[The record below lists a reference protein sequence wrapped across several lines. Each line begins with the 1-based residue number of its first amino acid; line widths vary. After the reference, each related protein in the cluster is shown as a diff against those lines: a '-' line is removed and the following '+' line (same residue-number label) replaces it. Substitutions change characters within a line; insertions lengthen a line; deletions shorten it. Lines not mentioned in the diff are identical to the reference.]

1 MTTPTELSTKYNIYY
16 HLPNDKNW
24 NFASYKLISS
34 ISTVEEL
41 VTINEN
47 IPDNIVKYCML
58 FVMKHGIAPM
68 WEDPKNK
75 GGGCFSYKIY
85 NKTVVNIWKHVFY
98 AFCGGT
104 LMVDRENMK
113 YVTGITISPKKNF
126 CILKIWIENMKLQ
139 NPESVISIEN
149 LSKMGVIFKSHTSGE

>member
-1 MTTPTELSTKYNIYY
+1 
-16 HLPNDKNW
+16 
-24 NFASYKLISS
+24 
-34 ISTVEEL
+34 
-41 VTINEN
+41 
-47 IPDNIVKYCML
+47 
-58 FVMKHGIAPM
+58 MKHGIAPM